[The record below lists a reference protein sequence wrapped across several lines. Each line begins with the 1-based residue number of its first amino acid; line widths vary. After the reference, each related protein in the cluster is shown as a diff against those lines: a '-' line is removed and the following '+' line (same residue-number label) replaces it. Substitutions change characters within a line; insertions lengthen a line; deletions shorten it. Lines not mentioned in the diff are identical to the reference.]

1 MVFKL
6 NSLDVAKSFYCMY
19 FLFIIQT
26 THYNYFIKKTKN
38 KDSHFSGKRKMKKK
52 LPLAGTK
59 VIRKLFFGNRKLLKY
74 LNLSIFSP
82 PYSFTIVSTSK
93 FEIFF
98 PPINQVQANFPEACK
113 YLDLGLAVS
122 GLM

>member
-6 NSLDVAKSFYCMY
+6 NSLDVAKTCTKMPNHFTVCTY

-26 THYNYFIKKTKN
+26 THNNYFMKNSKN

-82 PYSFTIVSTSK
+82 PYSFTIVSTSVL
-93 FEIFF
+93 ETF
-98 PPINQVQANFPEACK
+98 PLQ
-113 YLDLGLAVS
+113 
-122 GLM
+122 